1 MDTKVTSEPFRIKTV
16 ERIYQSTVEQRRKW
30 VEDVNFN
37 MFYLRSDQVQI
48 DLFSDSGTGAMS
60 CDQWAELMLGD
71 EAYAGSAS
79 YFKLEKAVKDVFGM
93 PYFLPA
99 HQGRGAENVLFA
111 TILQKDDL
119 VINNVHFDT
128 TKAHIEYRDA
138 IAKNCVIAESKVDDV
153 YHPFKGNMDIEE
165 LERIIK
171 ENDNVKLI
179 ILTIT
184 CNNVGGQPVSITN
197 MRDVHKIAQRYNIPG
212 ISFPFSI
219 YRKLKFSFY
228 LSQLKPFPV

>member
-16 ERIYQSTVEQRRKW
+16 ERIYQSTVEQRQKW
-30 VEDVNFN
+30 VEDVDFN

-138 IAKNCVIAESKVDDV
+138 IAKNCVIAESKFDDV

-165 LERIIK
+165 LERIIN
-171 ENDNVKLI
+171 ENESVKLI

-197 MRDVHKIAQRYNIPG
+197 MREVYKIAQKNNIPG
-212 ISFPFSI
+212 ISFLFFSESKI
-219 YRKLKFSFY
+219 ELFITFCSLKN
-228 LSQLKPFPV
+228 